1 MDIKVL
7 GTGCAKCHQLE
18 KTVQEVVKELGVDA
32 TVEEV
37 KDMKRILEYN
47 VLMTPGLVVNG
58 EVVSS
63 GHVLSKSEVT
73 KFIMDALSKEEGG
86 RPGK

>member
-1 MDIKVL
+1 MDIKIL
-7 GTGCAKCHQLE
+7 GTGCAKCSQLE
-18 KTVQEVVKELGVDA
+18 KTTKEVVRELGVEA
-32 TVEEV
+32 SVEEV

-63 GHVLSKSEVT
+63 GHVLSKAEVT
-73 KFIMDALSKEEGG
+73 KLITNALSREESG
-86 RPGK
+86 